1 MHTDRNLKISTFNS
15 DEDLN
20 GIVGHAFGVEDLLE
34 SSGEGK
40 HLLNGTLSMKSENT
54 AEQYLVQNL
63 DYR

>member
-1 MHTDRNLKISTFNS
+1 MGTEPLICGVSVVS
-15 DEDLN
+15 DLN